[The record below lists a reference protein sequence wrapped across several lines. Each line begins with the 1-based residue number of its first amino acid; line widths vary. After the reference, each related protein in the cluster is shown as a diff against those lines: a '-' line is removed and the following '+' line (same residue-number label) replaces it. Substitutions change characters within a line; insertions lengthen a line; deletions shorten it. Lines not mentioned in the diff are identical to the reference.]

1 MPYANPSTTD
11 NTVQINFLNPYTR
24 QGAVRLL
31 LLIIIAY
38 LAYRA
43 VKSWVMRNLQVP
55 GQNDSRHPRIDDVM
69 IKDPVCG
76 IYFPQR
82 EGVELDHSGQTLLF
96 CSTACRERFME
107 QQKRE

>member
-1 MPYANPSTTD
+1 MK
-11 NTVQINFLNPYTR
+11 
-24 QGAVRLL
+24 LL

-43 VKSWVMRNLQVP
+43 GKSWLMRSLQGP
-55 GQNDSRHPRIDDVM
+55 ARNGSRPPTIDDVM

-82 EGVELDHSGQTLLF
+82 EGVELKHGGKTYVF
-96 CSTACRERFME
+96 CSTACRDRFLE
-107 QQKRE
+107 ENK